1 MQTQPLKGL
10 TCYMQLKLKMCA
22 HKIATHFD
30 PGLKGTTGSRF
41 NRLVRMQKWR
51 I

>member
-1 MQTQPLKGL
+1 MLYAIKAQDVRPQK
-10 TCYMQLKLKMCA
+10 
-22 HKIATHFD
+22 ATHFD